1 MQILRKE
8 AIIVIDNLNFESIK
22 CFLFKKT
29 IMLNPMNPI
38 STSESK
44 ISWKFEWF
52 SAKIC
57 TLPSRML
64 KRPNSTMKYKVPP
77 KVFLHSSYKNF
88 YLSVYCRYLKIKGP
102 AKSAI
107 RIMKKTNTDKR
118 FIAFMLGDLAN
129 IVFISEIKK

>member
-8 AIIVIDNLNFESIK
+8 AMIVIDNLNFESIIF
-22 CFLFKKT
+22 FLFKNT
-29 IMLNPMNPI
+29 ITLNTMNPI
-38 STSESK
+38 SISESK

-57 TLPSRML
+57 TLPSSML

-88 YLSVYCRYLKIKGP
+88 YLSLICRYLNINGP
-102 AKSAI
+102 AKSEMT
-107 RIMKKTNTDKR
+107 IMKKIKTDKR
-118 FIAFMLGDLAN
+118 FMTFIFGDLVN
-129 IVFISEIKK
+129 IVFISESKK